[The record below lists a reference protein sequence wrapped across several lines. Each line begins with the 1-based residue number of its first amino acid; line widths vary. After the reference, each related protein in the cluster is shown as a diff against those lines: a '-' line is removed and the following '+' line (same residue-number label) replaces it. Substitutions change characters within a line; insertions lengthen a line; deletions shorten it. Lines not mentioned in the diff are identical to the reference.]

1 MANSSDEKDQTRE
14 PSMLLAFRAGN
25 ARSFLEPLELS
36 LLATRLSDK
45 RVVREVGW
53 REGGQP
59 IGVLPAAAIFGA
71 NASGKSSLLRAMND
85 MRRLVLLSFRLGWP
99 DGRVP
104 PWPFRLAVEGM
115 RADSRYEIDLVLDGV
130 RHEYGFCLNGKGVV
144 HEWAHNYPRGRRVLL
159 FDRKEGEVALGRDH
173 GAKGRATREVMRGDS
188 LFLSA
193 AAATEHPG
201 LAPLYEWF
209 QRNLLLAAEDTRTER
224 QALTAEM
231 LEEDEI
237 SRQAL
242 ALLREADLGISGA
255 SMREVSPELSERLQ
269 QAVSEFE
276 DEAGGRETERL
287 AIQFEDF
294 EVRLKHRAG
303 SRDVELLPNEE
314 SRGTLVWFGMIGPV
328 LQVLRNG
335 SVLLADE
342 LDASLH
348 PALVEALVRL
358 FQSPRSNP
366 RRAQLIFNTHDVTLM
381 GDSASHPLGRDQ
393 IWFTEKDND
402 GGTHLY
408 PLSDM
413 DPRREEALT
422 RRYLAGRYGATPI
435 VSMGQLEGV
444 GEAVAAGE
452 AD

>member
-1 MANSSDEKDQTRE
+1 MASATDKRNRSHE
-14 PSMLLAFRAGN
+14 PSMLLAFRAEN

-45 RVVREVGW
+45 GVVRDVGW
-53 REGGQP
+53 REGGRP

-104 PWPFRLAVEGM
+104 PWPFRLAGEGTV
-115 RADSRYEIDLVLDGV
+115 ADSRYEIDLVLDGV
-130 RHEYGFCLNGKGVV
+130 RHEYGFRLNGSGVV
-144 HEWAHNYPRGRRVLL
+144 HEWAHNYPRGRRALL
-159 FDRKEGEVALGRDH
+159 FDRKGGEVALGRDY
-173 GAKGRATREVMRGDS
+173 GAKGRATREVMRDDS

-201 LAPLYEWF
+201 LTPLYAWF

-231 LEEDEI
+231 LEKDEI

-242 ALLREADLGISGA
+242 ALLREAGLGITGA
-255 SMREVSPELSERLQ
+255 SMREVSPELSERLR
-269 QAVSEFE
+269 QAVSDFE
-276 DEAGGRETERL
+276 DEVVGRETERL

-328 LQVLRNG
+328 LQVLRDG

-358 FQSPRSNP
+358 FQSPRGNP

-444 GEAVAAGE
+444 GEAVAVCE